1 VGEGNTCSRLVAR
14 RGGDG
19 VNHEYRIKRIRNII
33 KRFEE
38 KEGSNIGDWCDAW
51 ERIKEQVEVKA

>member
-1 VGEGNTCSRLVAR
+1 
-14 RGGDG
+14 

-38 KEGSNIGDWCDAW
+38 KEGSNFGDWCDAW
-51 ERIKEQVEVKA
+51 ELIKEQVEVTA